1 MTVLIVLSVIIAI
14 AALAPVLGADTRTRE
29 LLARR

>member
-1 MTVLIVLSVIIAI
+1 MTVLIVLTVIIAI
-14 AALAPVLGADTRTRE
+14 GALAPVIGVDTRTRE